1 MQSERGGEKRER
13 VDILRLFGDLGE
25 VKRKKESIHLAK
37 DDTS

>member
-1 MQSERGGEKRER
+1 MRELTFSGFS
-13 VDILRLFGDLGE
+13 VILRLFGDLGE